1 MGGSSLKPIFD
12 FDKLDNIQKYVL
24 LQNAKGLLKYLN
36 DEYDEFP
43 YDVYFSGT
51 DALTKSMAFVDS
63 VIHGEI

>member
-1 MGGSSLKPIFD
+1 MKPIFD
-12 FDKLDNIQKYVL
+12 FDKLDNIQKFVL

-51 DALTKSMAFVDS
+51 DALTKSLAFVDS
-63 VIHGEI
+63 VMHGEI